1 MSKVF
6 QPIKKAFTL
15 LEMII
20 VMVVL
25 GIIANFGVE
34 ILVNAYSNYIFTSV
48 QNRLQ
53 SQSEAAVNQIAN
65 RLEYRIKD
73 STIARLSSTTA
84 SVPLAQAGVGMNATV
99 LEWVSADREGWLG
112 TTNVP
117 LWSGFI
123 DVNNPAAN
131 ANRLITP
138 QSDLATL
145 DALIGN
151 ISPSG
156 TSVAQS
162 AIYFI
167 GGSGDTQNGFGWNVP
182 INTQDQLLHPIQAAG
197 NNFTSSIGDDFAGVD
212 VHEFY
217 QLAWSAYAIVFEND
231 NAGHGDLILYYD
243 YQPWLGE
250 SIATAQAQG
259 TREVLMEN
267 VTTFA
272 FRAEGDVVSIQV
284 CISDEDL
291 FNDDEDNDNTTGS
304 YSVCKEKTIL

>member
-1 MSKVF
+1 MRSIY

-73 STIARLSSTTA
+73 SAIARTT
-84 SVPLAQAGVGMNATV
+84 SGDPVVLAQAAEGMDTGV

-112 TTNVP
+112 ATNVP

-123 DVNNPAAN
+123 DVNNPAATV
-131 ANRLITP
+131 NRLITP
-138 QSDLATL
+138 QSNLAALDTL
-145 DALIGN
+145 IEN
-151 ISPSG
+151 ISPTGSG
-156 TSVAQS
+156 VADA
-162 AIYFI
+162 AIYFL
-167 GGSGDTQNGFGWNVP
+167 GGSGDALNGFGWRGAIAAQN
-182 INTQDQLLHPIQAAG
+182 QLLHPVNQTADG
-197 NNFTSSIGDDFAGVD
+197 NFTSSIGDDFAGVD
-212 VHEFY
+212 IFEFY
-217 QLAWSAYAIVFEND
+217 QLAWTAYAVAFENG
-231 NAGHGDLILYYD
+231 NLVLYYD
-243 YQPWLGE
+243 YQPWRGD
-250 SIATAQAQG
+250 TARDNG
-259 TREVLMEN
+259 TREVLMQN

-272 FRAEGDVVSIQV
+272 FKAEGDVISIQV
-284 CISDEDL
+284 CVSD
-291 FNDDEDNDNTTGS
+291 TGLS
-304 YSVCKEKTIL
+304 DAEAYSVCKEKTIL

>member
-1 MSKVF
+1 MHNIF
-6 QPIKKAFTL
+6 QPVRKAFTL

-73 STIARLSSTTA
+73 STIARNAAGTTPVA
-84 SVPLAQAGVGMNATV
+84 LAQAAAGMNASV
-99 LEWVSADREGWLG
+99 LEWVSVDREGWLG
-112 TTNVP
+112 ATNTP

-123 DVNNPAAN
+123 DVNSPSAN
-131 ANRLITP
+131 NNRLITP
-138 QSDLATL
+138 QTDLAAL
-145 DALIGN
+145 DTLIGSM
-151 ISPSG
+151 SPSG
-156 TSVAQS
+156 TGVNDS

-167 GGSGDTQNGFGWNVP
+167 SGSGNIANGFGWNGA
-182 INTQDQLLHPIQAAG
+182 IASQDQLLHPINATADG
-197 NNFTSSIGDDFAGVD
+197 NFTSALGGVPFTGVD
-212 VHEFY
+212 VYEFY
-217 QLAWSAYAIVFEND
+217 QFTWTAYAVIFEN
-231 NAGHGDLILYYD
+231 GDLVLYYD

-250 SIATAQAQG
+250 SVANAS
-259 TREVLMEN
+259 REILMRN

-272 FRAEGDVVSIQV
+272 FKAEGDVISIQV
-284 CISDEDL
+284 CVSD
-291 FNDDEDNDNTTGS
+291 TGLS
-304 YSVCKEKTIL
+304 DTDAYSVCKEKTIL

>member
-1 MSKVF
+1 MRSIY

-73 STIARLSSTTA
+73 SAIARTT
-84 SVPLAQAGVGMNATV
+84 SGDPVVLAQAAEGMDTGV

-112 TTNVP
+112 ATNVP

-123 DVNNPAAN
+123 DVNNPAA
-131 ANRLITP
+131 AVNRLITP
-138 QSDLATL
+138 QSNLAAL

-151 ISPSG
+151 ISPTGSG
-156 TSVAQS
+156 VADA
-162 AIYFI
+162 AIYFL
-167 GGSGDTQNGFGWNVP
+167 GGSGDALNGFGWSGAIAAQN
-182 INTQDQLLHPIQAAG
+182 QLLHPINQTAG
-197 NNFTSSIGDDFAGVD
+197 GNFTSSIAGVNFANVD
-212 VHEFY
+212 IFEFY
-217 QLAWSAYAIVFEND
+217 QLAWTAYAVAFENG
-231 NAGHGDLILYYD
+231 NLVLYYD

-250 SIATAQAQG
+250 TARANG
-259 TREVLMEN
+259 TREVLMQN

-272 FRAEGDVVSIQV
+272 FKSEDGVISIQV
-284 CISDEDL
+284 CVSD
-291 FNDDEDNDNTTGS
+291 TGLS
-304 YSVCKEKTIL
+304 DAEAYSVCKEKTIL